1 MSRENEDLVRSI
13 YAAWER
19 GDFRETAWAHPEIET
34 VLADGPAPG
43 RWTGV
48 AGMAEGFREFASAW
62 EVYGVKADEFCD
74 LDDERVLVLFHR
86 VGRGKRSG
94 IDLAHLGSGGA
105 VIWHVRQGK
114 VTRQVYYLDRE
125 RALAELGLP
134 SETHSDR
141 R

>member
-1 MSRENEDLVRSI
+1 MASTNLELVRSI

-19 GDFRETAWAHPEIET
+19 GDFSETEWAHPEIET

-43 RWTGV
+43 TWTGL

-62 EVYGVKADEFCD
+62 EFYGVKADEFRD

-86 VGRGKRSG
+86 VGQGKRSG
-94 IDLAHLGSGGA
+94 IDLAQLGSGGA
-105 VIWHVRQGK
+105 VIWHVHQGV

-125 RALAELGLP
+125 RAFADLGLH
-134 SETHSDR
+134 SETDSAR
-141 R
+141 P